1 MNSITDLLHS
11 ENEYYDN
18 QKVPGFVQGIVVEN
32 NNADFKGMVK
42 VEFTVWETGKNMC
55 EWVRLLSPYAGKDYG
70 TYLVPEIDEMV
81 LVGFIGGS
89 LKRPFLLGSLY
100 PSGASVVSENFDQ
113 KNLKNGKITIQSE
126 KNISLKAGSAELT
139 MDGNAGAVS
148 LKAKKVTVTA
158 DNEIGLKANS
168 ALKAE
173 GAQIDVKGQA
183 KINLQASGPVAVKGA
198 VVQIN

>member
-1 MNSITDLLHS
+1 M
-11 ENEYYDN
+11 
-18 QKVPGFVQGIVVEN
+18 
-32 NNADFKGMVK
+32 
-42 VEFTVWETGKNMC
+42 
-55 EWVRLLSPYAGKDYG
+55 LSMDYKD
-70 TYLVPEIDEMV
+70 
-81 LVGFIGGS
+81 
-89 LKRPFLLGSLY
+89 
-100 PSGASVVSENFDQ
+100 
-113 KNLKNGKITIQSE
+113 GKITIQSE

>member
-1 MNSITDLLHS
+1 MDDSTESCKISDK
-11 ENEYYDN
+11 D
-18 QKVPGFVQGIVVEN
+18 
-32 NNADFKGMVK
+32 
-42 VEFTVWETGKNMC
+42 GKNM
-55 EWVRLLSPYAGKDYG
+55 LSMDY
-70 TYLVPEIDEMV
+70 
-81 LVGFIGGS
+81 
-89 LKRPFLLGSLY
+89 
-100 PSGASVVSENFDQ
+100 
-113 KNLKNGKITIQSE
+113 KNGKITIQSE

-139 MDGNAGAVS
+139 MDGSRSGQP
-148 LKAKKVTVTA
+148 KAKKVTVTA

>member
-1 MNSITDLLHS
+1 MEQSKQPVGQRHLHQQLGNCQQIIAQQRLAGFLLGLEDHLLIQEEDGKQSITLTT
-11 ENEYYDN
+11 
-18 QKVPGFVQGIVVEN
+18 P
-32 NNADFKGMVK
+32 KGSVIAVDDSTESCK
-42 VEFTVWETGKNMC
+42 ISDKDGKNM
-55 EWVRLLSPYAGKDYG
+55 LSMDY
-70 TYLVPEIDEMV
+70 
-81 LVGFIGGS
+81 
-89 LKRPFLLGSLY
+89 
-100 PSGASVVSENFDQ
+100 
-113 KNLKNGKITIQSE
+113 KNGKITIQSE

-173 GAQIDVKGQA
+173 GAQVDVKGQA
-183 KINLQASGPVAVKGA
+183 KINLQASGPVAIKGA